1 MTENE
6 VKLKQKQEDF
16 EKIDKLIRQTLIFSR
31 TKLKLLEALKKALLG
46 DGDAK
51 GKCRETMSIKVYVRL
66 PKKYD
71 KQEIVLLRE
80 EGTRYQ
86 KKVKVRIG

>member
-46 DGDAK
+46 AAQVPIQKPQKNDK
-51 GKCRETMSIKVYVRL
+51 KRRE
-66 PKKYD
+66 D
-71 KQEIVLLRE
+71 KIA
-80 EGTRYQ
+80 
-86 KKVKVRIG
+86 